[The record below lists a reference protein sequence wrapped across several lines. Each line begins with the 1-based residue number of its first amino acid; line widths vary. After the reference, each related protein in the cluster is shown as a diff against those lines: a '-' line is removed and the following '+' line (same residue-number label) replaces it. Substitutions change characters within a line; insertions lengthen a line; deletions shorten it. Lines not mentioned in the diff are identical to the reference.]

1 MCIVGLTGNA
11 DVFLMRL
18 YTESKRSFYK
28 VCIEPREM
36 LLALIDQKRNVF
48 LNVVAKDVLGC
59 VV

>member
-1 MCIVGLTGNA
+1 
-11 DVFLMRL
+11 MRL

-48 LNVVAKDVLGC
+48 LNVVSKDVIGC